1 MKNLLAIKNSKTLDI
16 ISELKVSLK
25 SIFGDKLRQIILF
38 GSYARQEQ
46 DEGSDMDIMVLLDIE
61 EKEIQKYRDKI
72 LDIIVELTT
81 SYGCVISIIE
91 NNYTYFYDWVDYMPF
106 FTSVRNEGINIYG

>member
-1 MKNLLAIKNSKTLDI
+1 MENLLERKNSKTPVI
-16 ISELKVSLK
+16 ISELKESLK
-25 SIFGDKLRQIILF
+25 SIFGDKLKEIILF
-38 GSYARQEQ
+38 GSYARQDQ
-46 DEGSDMDIMVLLDIE
+46 NEGSDMDIMVLLDME
-61 EKEIQKYRDKI
+61 EEEIKKYRDKI

-91 NNYTYFYDWVDYMPF
+91 NNYNYFYDWVDYMPF